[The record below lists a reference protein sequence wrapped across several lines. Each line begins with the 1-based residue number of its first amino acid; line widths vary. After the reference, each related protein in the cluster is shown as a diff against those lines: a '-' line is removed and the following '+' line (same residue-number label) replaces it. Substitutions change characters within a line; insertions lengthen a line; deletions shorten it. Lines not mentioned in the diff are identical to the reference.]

1 MFIVEVK
8 LVAHPVGQVARLG
21 GFLGRKSDGEPGWQT
36 LWQGWMRVQWVAAVM
51 RFASAASP
59 P

>member
-1 MFIVEVK
+1 MTIRQYVR
-8 LVAHPVGQVARLG
+8 QVAQFG

-36 LWQGWMRVQWVAAVM
+36 LWQGWMRVQWFVAGM
-51 RFASAASP
+51 HFASSASP